1 MISGIVRPLSLRAT
15 GWGTPAAIADGHPW
29 NARGTVLWQDSRG
42 RFPGTNT
49 HQTGALLSVSHRR
62 SIIGMAPGPIKHK
75 ATAGALRAA
84 SEIEPNP
91 ALRQS
96 VAEII
101 DRQAGLRDILE
112 LLENIISEAGDL
124 IEGRSPE
131 LVVHARAAIRTYGD
145 ATARQAE

>member
-1 MISGIVRPLSLRAT
+1 
-15 GWGTPAAIADGHPW
+15 
-29 NARGTVLWQDSRG
+29 
-42 RFPGTNT
+42 
-49 HQTGALLSVSHRR
+49 
-62 SIIGMAPGPIKHK
+62 MAPGPMKHK
-75 ATAGALRAA
+75 ATAGAWRAA

-96 VAEII
+96 IAEII
-101 DRQAGLRDILE
+101 DRQAGLRDILD

-131 LVVHARAAIRTYGD
+131 LVVHARTAIRTYGD

>member
-1 MISGIVRPLSLRAT
+1 MT
-15 GWGTPAAIADGHPW
+15 
-29 NARGTVLWQDSRG
+29 
-42 RFPGTNT
+42 
-49 HQTGALLSVSHRR
+49 
-62 SIIGMAPGPIKHK
+62 PGPMNHK

-101 DRQAGLRDILE
+101 DRQAGLQDILE

-124 IEGRSPE
+124 IDSRSPE
-131 LVVHARAAIRTYGD
+131 LVVHARAAIRTYVD

>member
-1 MISGIVRPLSLRAT
+1 M
-15 GWGTPAAIADGHPW
+15 TPG
-29 NARGTVLWQDSRG
+29 L
-42 RFPGTNT
+42 
-49 HQTGALLSVSHRR
+49 
-62 SIIGMAPGPIKHK
+62 MKHK

-96 VAEII
+96 IAEVI

-145 ATARQAE
+145 ATARRAE

>member
-1 MISGIVRPLSLRAT
+1 
-15 GWGTPAAIADGHPW
+15 
-29 NARGTVLWQDSRG
+29 
-42 RFPGTNT
+42 
-49 HQTGALLSVSHRR
+49 
-62 SIIGMAPGPIKHK
+62 MAPGPMKHK

-96 VAEII
+96 IAEII

-131 LVVHARAAIRTYGD
+131 LVVHARAALRTYGD

>member
-1 MISGIVRPLSLRAT
+1 M
-15 GWGTPAAIADGHPW
+15 TPG
-29 NARGTVLWQDSRG
+29 L
-42 RFPGTNT
+42 
-49 HQTGALLSVSHRR
+49 
-62 SIIGMAPGPIKHK
+62 MKHK

-96 VAEII
+96 IAEII

>member
-1 MISGIVRPLSLRAT
+1 MT
-15 GWGTPAAIADGHPW
+15 
-29 NARGTVLWQDSRG
+29 
-42 RFPGTNT
+42 
-49 HQTGALLSVSHRR
+49 
-62 SIIGMAPGPIKHK
+62 PGPMKHK

-96 VAEII
+96 IAEII

-131 LVVHARAAIRTYGD
+131 LVMHARAALQTEQRSKD
-145 ATARQAE
+145 KENLF